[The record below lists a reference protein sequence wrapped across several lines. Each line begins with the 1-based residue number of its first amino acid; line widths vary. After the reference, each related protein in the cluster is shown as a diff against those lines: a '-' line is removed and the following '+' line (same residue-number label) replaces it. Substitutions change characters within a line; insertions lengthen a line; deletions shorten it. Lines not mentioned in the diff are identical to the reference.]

1 MDLKAYFKR
10 RKLWKQFKDLRTT
23 VNYTLK
29 SDDDILTEKAKTEL
43 AALASETAEV
53 KKFSSDLKMEE
64 ARLEKWENRLS
75 AVIPRS
81 SFAYT
86 MKSFLDVLLVACMV
100 AGGIRALYL
109 QPFKIPTGS
118 MQPTLFGI
126 HYIDREKA
134 KTFQGPVTRFFQPLQ
149 SSRVYVKVRED
160 GRFRYD
166 SLQRENRFIF
176 WERSHFLIG
185 SNSYSTPGDF
195 FTNIWR
201 YIEKTGAECKKDEVI
216 CDGYLSSGDH
226 VFVERLSIHF
236 REFRRGDVIVFNTV
250 GLKSPTQPLAGY
262 YYIKRLAGLPGDT
275 LKIEDNI
282 LLIKPKGEDKFI
294 PAYEISEKFR
304 KIYSFK
310 GGYLGHWADGILAGG
325 TEITVP
331 ENHFFALGDNTYNS
345 LDGRNWGFIPRKNM
359 IGLAVNIFWP
369 VSRRWGLVDTLEPLN
384 TDPAGFILDTRKQP
398 SGMNLQ

>member
-43 AALASETAEV
+43 AALSSEIAEV
-53 KKFSSDLKMEE
+53 KKFSSDLDREE
-64 ARLEKWENRLS
+64 IRMEKWEARLS

-134 KTFQGPVTRFFQPLQ
+134 KPFQGPVTRFFQPLQ
-149 SSRVYVKVRED
+149 SSRAYVKVRED
-160 GRFRYD
+160 GRFQYD
-166 SLQRENRFIF
+166 SLMRKNKFIF

-185 SNSYSTPGDF
+185 GYAYSTPGDF

-201 YIEKTGAECKKDEVI
+201 YIDKTGAECKKDEVI

-236 REFRRGDVIVFNTV
+236 REFKRGDVIVFNTV

-282 LLIKPKGEDKFI
+282 LFIKPKGEEKFI

-325 TEITVP
+325 TQITVP

-369 VSRRWGLVDTLEPLN
+369 VSRRWGLVDTLPPLN

-398 SGMNLQ
+398 AGMNLQ